1 MYALCI
7 ESSHARGMGHF
18 YRSLN
23 LAEALQAAGHASIFY
38 LNEHEPSCRVLA
50 ARGWRYRIVNLRDTS
65 SDWPTQLIRQDGIGV
80 WVNDRL
86 DTDLHQ
92 AQFVKANAIPLAT
105 FDDRGQGAALAD
117 LHIAAL
123 AFDPQE
129 SLAGAVVL
137 RGADYLILNPQVTE
151 FARERKA
158 PGSIL
163 VTLGG
168 SDTYGVTVKVVNEL
182 KLRGLAATI
191 AIGPGFAHADAL
203 AATVTPGFTV
213 KRGVPSLIEE
223 FSRHELAITGG
234 GITPFEANAS
244 GLPCIVVANEQFEI
258 PIGLALQD
266 RGGAVFA
273 GHHELMQLPTELA
286 ALPLANMSRA
296 GMRSFGPQGTQRVVA
311 ALQGL
316 RV

>member
-1 MYALCI
+1 MYAICI

-23 LAEALQAAGHASIFY
+23 LAEALRAAGHACIFY
-38 LNEHEPSCRVLA
+38 LNEHEPSRRILA
-50 ARGWRYRIVNLRDTS
+50 ARGWRYRIVNLSDTS

-92 AQFVKANAIPLAT
+92 AQFVKASAIPLAT
-105 FDDRGQGAALAD
+105 FDDRGHGAALAD

-123 AFDPQE
+123 TFDPQE
-129 SLAGAVVL
+129 FLAGAVVL

-182 KLRGLAATI
+182 KLRGLVATI

-213 KRGVPSLIEE
+213 KHGVLSLIEE

-244 GLPCIVVANEQFEI
+244 GLPCIVVANERFEI
-258 PIGLALQD
+258 PVGLGLQ
-266 RGGAVFA
+266 RTGGAVFA
-273 GHHELMQLPTELA
+273 GHHESMQLPAELA
-286 ALPLANMSRA
+286 ALPLADMSRA
-296 GMRSFGPQGTQRVVA
+296 GMHSYGPQGTQRVVA
-311 ALQGL
+311 ALEGL
-316 RV
+316 RA

>member
-23 LAEALQAAGHASIFY
+23 LAEALQAAGHACIFY
-38 LNEHEPSCRVLA
+38 LNAHESSCRILA
-50 ARGWRYRIVNLRDTS
+50 EHGWRYRIVDFRDTS
-65 SDWPTQLIRQDGIGV
+65 SDWLSPLIRQDDIEV

-86 DTDLHQ
+86 DTVLHQ
-92 AQFVKANAIPLAT
+92 AQFVKANAIPLVT

-117 LHIAAL
+117 LHVAAL

-129 SLAGAVVL
+129 PLAGAVIL

-151 FARERKA
+151 FARERRA

-191 AIGPGFAHADAL
+191 VIGPGFAHTYAL
-203 AATVTPGFTV
+203 TATVTPAFTL
-213 KRGVPSLIEE
+213 KYGVRSMIRE
-223 FSRHELAITGG
+223 FFRHDLAITGG

-258 PIGLALQD
+258 PVGLALQA
-266 RGGAVFA
+266 RGGAVFS
-273 GHHELMQLPTELA
+273 GYHESMQLPTDLA
-286 ALPLANMSRA
+286 ALPLVDMSRA
-296 GMRSFGPQGTQRVVA
+296 GMRSYGPQGTQRVVA
-311 ALQGL
+311 ALQEL
-316 RV
+316 RT

>member
-18 YRSLN
+18 YRGLN
-23 LAEALQAAGHASIFY
+23 LAEALQAAGNGCIFY
-38 LNEHEPSCRVLA
+38 LNEHEPSCRILA
-50 ARGWRYRIVNLRDTS
+50 ERGWHYRIIDLRDTS
-65 SDWPTQLIRQDGIGV
+65 SDWPTQLIRQDNIEV

-86 DTDLHQ
+86 DTNLQQ
-92 AQFVKANAIPLAT
+92 AQVVKANGIPLVT

-123 AFDPQE
+123 AFDLQE
-129 SLAGAVVL
+129 ALAGAVLL

-151 FARERKA
+151 FARERQA

-168 SDTYGVTVKVVNEL
+168 SDTYGVTVKVVTEL
-182 KLRGLAATI
+182 KSRGLGATI
-191 AIGPGFAHADAL
+191 VIGPGFAHADAL
-203 AATVTPGFTV
+203 AAAVTPAFTV
-213 KRGVPSLIEE
+213 KHGVPSLIEE
-223 FSRHELAITGG
+223 FSLHELAITGG
-234 GITPFEANAS
+234 GITPFEANAT

-258 PIGLALQD
+258 PVCLALQD

-286 ALPLANMSRA
+286 ALPLADMSRA

>member
-1 MYALCI
+1 M
-7 ESSHARGMGHF
+7 
-18 YRSLN
+18 
-23 LAEALQAAGHASIFY
+23 
-38 LNEHEPSCRVLA
+38 
-50 ARGWRYRIVNLRDTS
+50 
-65 SDWPTQLIRQDGIGV
+65 
-80 WVNDRL
+80 NDRL
-86 DTDLHQ
+86 DTDLYQ
-92 AQFVKANAIPLAT
+92 AQCVKANAIPLAT

-129 SLAGAVVL
+129 PLGGAVVL
-137 RGADYLILNPQVTE
+137 RGADYLILNPQVTK
-151 FARERKA
+151 FARERQE
-158 PGSIL
+158 PSSIL

-168 SDTYGVTVKVVNEL
+168 SDTYGVTIKVVNEL
-182 KLRGLAATI
+182 KLRGLTATI
-191 AIGPGFAHADAL
+191 AIGPGFAHEDAL
-203 AATVTPGFTV
+203 AAAVTAGFIV

-258 PIGLALQD
+258 PVGLALQE

-286 ALPLANMSRA
+286 ALPLAGMSRA
-296 GMRSFGPQGTQRVVA
+296 GMSSFGPQGTQRVVVA
-311 ALQGL
+311 IQEL